1 MEITAAQ
8 VKALRD
14 RTGAGM
20 MNCKKALVEC
30 SGDVE
35 QAIDWLRKKGLSA
48 AAKKAGRAT
57 AEGLVG
63 IVVSG
68 NSGTM
73 VEVNAETDFV
83 ARNEKFQ
90 DFVRTVADIA
100 AKENADC
107 ETLKNLPYP
116 GTGRNIADEL
126 TNLIATIGENMCLR
140 RVGHLSVKEGAIAS
154 YVHNKSADNLGQ
166 IGVLVAIESSADRNK
181 LLEFGKKVAMHI
193 AASSPLSVNIDS
205 LDPQALEREKAVAA
219 EQAKNSGKKAEFV
232 DKIVEGRLRKFY
244 EESVLLEQKYVMD
257 DSLKVSE
264 VVENFAK
271 ELGTPV
277 RIVSFVK
284 YVTGE
289 GVEKETVDFASEVAA
304 QLG

>member
-30 SGDVE
+30 EGDIE

-63 IVVSG
+63 VCVEG
-68 NSGTM
+68 NKGTL

-83 ARNEKFQ
+83 ARNDMFRKF
-90 DFVRTVADIA
+90 VATATELA

-107 ETLKNLPYP
+107 GKLLTLQYP
-116 GTGRNIADEL
+116 ETGRTVADEL
-126 TNLIATIGENMCLR
+126 TNLIATIGENMCVR
-140 RVGHLSVKEGAIAS
+140 RAAQLSVDNGVVAS
-154 YVHNKSADNLGQ
+154 YIHNKSADNLGQ
-166 IGVLVAIESSADRNK
+166 IGVLVALESSADKAK
-181 LLEFGKKVAMHI
+181 LLEIGKKIAMHI
-193 AASSPLSVNIDS
+193 AASSPLAVCIDS
-205 LDPQALEREKAVAA
+205 LDPAALERESAVTT
-219 EQAKNSGKKAEFV
+219 EQARASGKKEEFIE
-232 DKIVEGRLRKFY
+232 KIVEGRLRKFY

-257 DSLKVSE
+257 DSVTVKEFLA
-264 VVENFAK
+264 NLGK
-271 ELGTPV
+271 ELGSSV
-277 RIVSFVK
+277 KVVNFMKFV
-284 YVTGE
+284 VGE
-289 GVEKETVDFASEVAA
+289 GVEKQVTDFASEVAA